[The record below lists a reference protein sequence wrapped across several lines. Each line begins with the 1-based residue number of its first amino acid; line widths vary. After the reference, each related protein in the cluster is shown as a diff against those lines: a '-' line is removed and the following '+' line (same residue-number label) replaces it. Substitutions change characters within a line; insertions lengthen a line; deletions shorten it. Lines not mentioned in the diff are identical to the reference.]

1 MALWGIFSPLGVD
14 ISISNIRWDI
24 AEKRMS
30 TLCSNGDFLMFFELL
45 TVSFVDKD
53 GDPLPGVKANW
64 KLSTDGQKVAVLLFI
79 NGEKAFGNEDIE
91 IARICQI
98 EGDGFPSETG
108 DYVCN
113 GKSDEGL
120 LRVKILDPEIYRTY
134 GCRHGGDR
142 SHGAKHKLDKFKH
155 ITVILKDFLA
165 SISTK

>member
-1 MALWGIFSPLGVD
+1 MAVWGIFSPLGVD

-45 TVSFVDKD
+45 TVSFIDKN
-53 GDPLPGVKANW
+53 GDTLSGMKANW

-79 NGEKAFGNEDIE
+79 NRKKAFGNENIE

-98 EGDGFPSETG
+98 EGDGFPAETG
-108 DYVCN
+108 DCVCK

-120 LRVKILDPEIYRTY
+120 LRVKILTPEIYRAY
-134 GCRHGGDR
+134 GRYHGSDR
-142 SHGAKHKLDKFKH
+142 AHGAKHKLDKFKH
-155 ITVILKDFLA
+155 ITAILENFLA

>member
-1 MALWGIFSPLGVD
+1 MAFWGIFSPLGVE
-14 ISISNIRWDI
+14 ISFSNIRWDV

-30 TLCSNGDFLMFFELL
+30 TLCFNGDFLMFFEFL
-45 TVSFVDKD
+45 TVTVVDKN
-53 GDPLPGVKANW
+53 GDPLTGVKANW

-98 EGDGFPSETG
+98 EGDAFPAVAD
-108 DYVCN
+108 DYVCK
-113 GKSDEGL
+113 GKPDEGL

-134 GCRHGGDR
+134 GGRHGSDR
-142 SHGAKHKLDKFKH
+142 SHGTKHKFDKFKH
-155 ITVILKDFLA
+155 IAAILKNFFT